1 MEGLWW
7 FAVLIGSGVYWTKNI
22 SLFLFSLDA
31 DKQRFD
37 IHLTICIHSHGHSLP
52 FAMFHVPYHRL
63 HGTQMIY
70 TLHRQNQRFFLLKII
85 CRLWFEIRWFPVY
98 FLRFLSITSNQIT
111 TIFRLTRF
119 SLLFFLRFFL
129 LFFNAVQQTFF
140 NVWTRSVCSTDSVVS
155 YGCKLEL
162 PTSTLN
168 SVCVTNAYF
177 PQKSVK
183 HVENWNSS
191 IFFCRPMK
199 CVVDFVISITF
210 NYRQNTFESSQF

>member
-1 MEGLWW
+1 MLWKVCDG

-52 FAMFHVPYHRL
+52 FFMFHVPNHRL

-70 TLHRQNQRFFLLKII
+70 TLHRQNQRFFSLKII

-111 TIFRLTRF
+111 TIFRLTRVVFFVFFCF
-119 SLLFFLRFFL
+119 SSMRFNRL
-129 LFFNAVQQTFF
+129 SSTIEHEVSVQQTLLW
-140 NVWTRSVCSTDSVVS
+140 VTV
-155 YGCKLEL
+155 
-162 PTSTLN
+162 TS
-168 SVCVTNAYF
+168 
-177 PQKSVK
+177 
-183 HVENWNSS
+183 WN
-191 IFFCRPMK
+191 FQHPR
-199 CVVDFVISITF
+199 
-210 NYRQNTFESSQF
+210 